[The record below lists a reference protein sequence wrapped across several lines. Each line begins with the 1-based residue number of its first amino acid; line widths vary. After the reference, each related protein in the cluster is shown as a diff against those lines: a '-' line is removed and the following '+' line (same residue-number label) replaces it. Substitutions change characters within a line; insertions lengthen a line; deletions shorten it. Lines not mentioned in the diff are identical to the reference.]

1 MMDVR
6 DLEKRGGTRSSAPVE
21 SSSVDE
27 VLKPKSAVW
36 RKILGWGV
44 EENGIIPVPLEKRTD
59 ERVFN
64 LFTVWFTALLC
75 LLPIPT
81 GMLGTLGFGLSLRDS
96 SLIIIFFTLL
106 TTIPPAYMG
115 TLGPKTGMRQMI
127 QARYAFGLFGISI
140 ILLLNAA
147 TVTGFSVIAAVVG
160 GQTLAAVSDS
170 TISINVGI
178 VITCII
184 ALVVSFSGYK
194 ILHIYERYSWI
205 PVFVAIVIL
214 VGCGAKNLAH
224 QTVPEAP
231 ATAQSVLTF
240 ASLIAG
246 FMIPFGGIVS
256 DFGIYIDPSASR
268 LKVFAYIYSGMVI
281 PTIPLL
287 ILGAAIGGAVPN
299 VPEWDAAN
307 LANSVGGVVTAM
319 LSPAG
324 QFGKF
329 VAVILAL
336 SVIGNI
342 AISMY
347 SIALNIQMFLPIL
360 TRAPR
365 AAFSIITTVVLIP
378 VSIEAA
384 HNFFTSLENFLGV
397 IGYWSASF
405 VAIMIVEFVY
415 IRKGDYTTYDHL
427 IWRDG
432 KILPPGI
439 AALGAGIG
447 SFGLVIPCMAQ
458 LWYEGPIAKKTGDI
472 GFEVAFCLSVILYV
486 PFRLLEITIRGGR
499 L

>member
-1 MMDVR
+1 MDAH
-6 DLEKRGGTRSSAPVE
+6 DLEKVAVTPSSTPVE
-21 SSSVDE
+21 SSSFDE
-27 VLKPKSAVW
+27 ALKPKSAIW

-44 EENGIIPVPLEKRTD
+44 EENGIIPVPVEKRTD
-59 ERVFN
+59 KRVFN
-64 LFTVWFTALLC
+64 LFTIWFTALLC

-81 GMLGTLGFGLSLRDS
+81 GMLGTLAYGLSLRDS
-96 SLIIIFFTLL
+96 SLVIIFFTLL
-106 TTIPPAYMG
+106 TTIVPAYMG

-127 QARYAFGLFGISI
+127 QARYAFGFFGVSI

-147 TVTGFSVIAAVVG
+147 TITGFTVIAAIVG

-170 TISINVGI
+170 TISVNVGI

-194 ILHIYERYSWI
+194 VLHIYERYSWI
-205 PVFVAIVIL
+205 PVFVAILVL
-214 VGCGAKNLAH
+214 VGCGGKHLTH

-231 ATAQSVLTF
+231 ATAQSVLSF

-246 FMIPFGGIVS
+246 FMIPFGGTVS

-268 LKVFAYIYSGMVI
+268 LKVFTYIYTGMAI
-281 PTIPLL
+281 PSILLL
-287 ILGAAIGGAVPN
+287 ILGAAIGGAIPN

-324 QFGKF
+324 GFGKF

-347 SIALNIQMFLPIL
+347 SIALNMQMFLPIL

-365 AAFSIITTVVLIP
+365 AAFSIITTAVLIP

-384 HNFFTSLENFLGV
+384 HSFFASLENFLG
-397 IGYWSASF
+397 IISYWSASY
-405 VAIMIVEFVY
+405 VAIMIVEFAF
-415 IRKGDYTTYDHL
+415 IRKGDYMSYDHT
-427 IWRDG
+427 IWRDWRM
-432 KILPPGI
+432 LPTGI
-439 AALGAGIG
+439 ASLGAGIC
-447 SFGLVIPCMAQ
+447 SFGLIVPCMSQ
-458 LWYEGPIAKKTGDI
+458 LWYEGPIAKSTGDI
-472 GFEVAFCLSVILYV
+472 GFEVAFCLTTILYV
-486 PFRLLEITIRGGR
+486 PFRLLEIRIRGGR

>member
-1 MMDVR
+1 
-6 DLEKRGGTRSSAPVE
+6 
-21 SSSVDE
+21 
-27 VLKPKSAVW
+27 
-36 RKILGWGV
+36 
-44 EENGIIPVPLEKRTD
+44 
-59 ERVFN
+59 
-64 LFTVWFTALLC
+64 
-75 LLPIPT
+75 
-81 GMLGTLGFGLSLRDS
+81 
-96 SLIIIFFTLL
+96 
-106 TTIPPAYMG
+106 
-115 TLGPKTGMRQMI
+115 MI
-127 QARYAFGLFGISI
+127 QARYAFGLFGIGI

-160 GQTLAAVSDS
+160 GQTLAAVSNS

-194 ILHIYERYSWI
+194 FLHIYERYSWI
-205 PVFVAIVIL
+205 PVFIAIVIL

-268 LKVFAYIYSGMVI
+268 YAYIHLFFPAAQRNCLLTANVFHRLKVFTYIYTGMVV

-307 LANSVGGVVTAM
+307 IANSAGGVVTAM

-324 QFGKF
+324 GFGKF

-365 AAFSIITTVVLIP
+365 AAFSIITTAVLIP

-415 IRKGDYTTYDHL
+415 IRKSDYATYDHL

-432 KILPPGI
+432 KALPPGI

-486 PFRLLEITIRGGR
+486 PFRLLEIKIRGGR